1 MHKNLSLCIYLKKI
15 WEITPSDKKKMA
27 VPLFFLG
34 ATPMGVIRN
43 LLFQLGFNYLWYEQD
58 NLNINFDV
66 LNTRLLYQFYQSWHN
81 TIENCEKLSIYKL
94 IKTEYVMEEYLSKNI
109 NVKLLSY
116 LRYGVLKLNV
126 ETGTSG
132 HIML

>member
-1 MHKNLSLCIYLKKI
+1 MVGMY
-15 WEITPSDKKKMA
+15 
-27 VPLFFLG
+27 V
-34 ATPMGVIRN
+34 GVIRN

-58 NLNINFDV
+58 NFNINFDV
-66 LNTRLLYQFYQSWHN
+66 LNTRLLDQFYQSWHN

-94 IKTEYVMEEYLSKNI
+94 IKTEYVMEEYLWKNI